1 MLPVFRYCCGEGEEE
16 AKFGSFVKAVGNT
29 QSAGCMMM
37 CLLTRTA
44 GRRSKYSF
52 VLHCVCGM
60 TLERSDYNCDIP
72 DWPMRSDGQRS

>member
-37 CLLTRTA
+37 C
-44 GRRSKYSF
+44 
-52 VLHCVCGM
+52 
-60 TLERSDYNCDIP
+60 
-72 DWPMRSDGQRS
+72 